1 MNLNERSQ
9 RGAVWGSG
17 IARINSACRVQ
28 GRAELGNRESGDS
41 VDVAFY
47 RSVPD
52 SAQTVPDTDGEVP
65 DSALV
70 VPDTDGKVPDS
81 GRVVPDTGVKVP
93 DSVALLP
100 RLCVSI

>member
-1 MNLNERSQ
+1 MNLNECSQ

-52 SAQTVPDTDGEVP
+52 F
-65 DSALV
+65 
-70 VPDTDGKVPDS
+70 
-81 GRVVPDTGVKVP
+81 
-93 DSVALLP
+93 VALLP

>member
-1 MNLNERSQ
+1 MNLNQCSQ

-41 VDVAFY
+41 VDVALY

-52 SAQTVPDTDGEVP
+52 SAQIVPDTVGEAP
-65 DSALV
+65 DSGQV

-93 DSVALLP
+93 DSVALRA
-100 RLCVSI
+100 RLCISI

>member
-1 MNLNERSQ
+1 MNLNECSQ

-17 IARINSACRVQ
+17 IARINSTCRVQ

-47 RSVPD
+47 RS
-52 SAQTVPDTDGEVP
+52 APDTDGEVP

-93 DSVALLP
+93 DSVAVLP